1 MKAQRLFQVLGL
13 IDEDLIDEA
22 WTYTPAAGKPSRTR
36 RAPWLRG
43 VAVAACCTLVCTF
56 GFFYLV
62 TGGFRGMGSAAPETA
77 APETAGDSANAGS
90 STSEGA
96 ESDSSGGGPTTNFL
110 SYAGP
115 VLPLTTLES
124 DTGLTAQR
132 EVTFDFTPGTYD
144 DGSPRQWGAQVT
156 DHYTLTNPTD
166 SDRTVT
172 ALYPVTGSFGALG
185 SMDPKL
191 TVNGSPA
198 EAVLYG
204 GGYAGTFGDENDRDG
219 STYNL
224 SAPGSWED
232 YAALVTDQGYLTDAL
247 EDGPDL
253 STPVTVYRFSDFS
266 APHETYRAAT
276 QAVEFTIDDDTTTI
290 LSYGFN
296 GLSQDEQTGW
306 RRYDYFVPDGIR
318 NESDLK
324 MLVVL
329 GEDISRYTLQGYSNG
344 ACETAIDG
352 VTCTVTRQETTL
364 EDVLRELCRAELSQY
379 TDQPQWPELSRLPL
393 DLHVKAAA
401 ELLTE
406 YGLLSDAPM
415 DRYTDGRLNDLLS
428 EALFMDRVL
437 YLAVPVTVPA
447 GGSVEL
453 SVTFW
458 KEPSYDFGGSGTG
471 REGLQGFDLLTT
483 AGSSLDFTG
492 QTAALVNASGV
503 EIVDDTFGFTSEGSM
518 ISLDPGQTYY
528 GLTVRPVE

>member
-22 WTYTPAAGKPSRTR
+22 WTYAPAARKPSRTR
-36 RAPWLRG
+36 QAPWLRG
-43 VAVAACCTLVCTF
+43 VAVAACCVLVCTF

-77 APETAGDSANAGS
+77 APETAGDSADAGS
-90 STSEGA
+90 ATTEEA
-96 ESDSSGGGPTTNFL
+96 ESNSSGGSAPNFL

-124 DTGLTAQR
+124 DTGLTAER
-132 EVTFDFTPGTYD
+132 ALTFDFTPGTYD

-156 DHYTLTNPTD
+156 DHYVLTNPTEAD
-166 SDRTVT
+166 VTVT
-172 ALYPVTGSFGALG
+172 ALYPVTGSFASLG
-185 SMDPKL
+185 SMAPQL

-198 EAVLYG
+198 EAILYG
-204 GGYAGTFGDENDRDG
+204 SSYAGTFGDENDRDG
-219 STYNL
+219 STHNL
-224 SAPGSWED
+224 AGPYSWED
-232 YAALVTDQGYLTDAL
+232 YAALVSDEGYLTDAL
-247 EDGPDL
+247 GDGPDL
-253 STPVTVYRFSDFS
+253 STPVIVYRFSDFS

-276 QAVEFTIDDDTTTI
+276 QAVEFTIDESTTTI

-296 GLSQDEQTGW
+296 GLSLDAQTGW

-318 NESDLK
+318 KESNLK
-324 MLVVL
+324 VLVVL
-329 GEDISRYTLQGYSNG
+329 GEDISSYTLQGYSNG

-364 EDVLRELCRAELSQY
+364 EDVLQELCRTELAQY
-379 TDQPQWPELSRLPL
+379 TDQTQWPELSQLPL
-393 DLHVKAAA
+393 ELYVKAAA

-406 YGLLSDAPM
+406 YGPLSDAPM
-415 DRYTDGRLNDLLS
+415 DRYMDGRLDDLLN

-447 GGSVEL
+447 GGSTEL

-458 KEPSYDFGGSGTG
+458 KEPSYDFAGSGTE
-471 REGLQGFDLLTT
+471 REGLQDFGVLTT
-483 AGSSLDFTG
+483 AGSNLDFSS
-492 QTAALVNASGV
+492 QTAALVNGSGV
-503 EIVDDTFGFTSEGSM
+503 EIWEDDFGLVPEGDAV
-518 ISLDPGQTYY
+518 SLDLSQAYY
-528 GLTVRPVE
+528 HLTVRPVE

>member
-22 WTYTPAAGKPSRTR
+22 WTYAPAARKPSRTR
-36 RAPWLRG
+36 HPPWLRG
-43 VAVAACCTLVCTF
+43 VAVAACCVLVCTF

-62 TGGFRGMGSAAPETA
+62 TGGFRGMGSSAPETA
-77 APETAGDSANAGS
+77 APETTGDSANAGS
-90 STSEGA
+90 SASEGA
-96 ESDSSGGGPTTNFL
+96 EDNASAGGSTANFL

-115 VLPLTTLES
+115 VLPLTTLET

-132 EVTFDFTPGTYD
+132 EVTFDFTPGTYE
-144 DGSPRQWGAQVT
+144 DGSPRQWGATVT
-156 DHYTLTNPTD
+156 DHYILTNPTD

-172 ALYPVTGSFGALG
+172 ALYPVTGSFGELG
-185 SMDPKL
+185 TMGPQL

-198 EAVLYG
+198 EAVLYA

-224 SAPGSWED
+224 AGPYSWED
-232 YAALVTDQGYLTDAL
+232 YAALVMDGSDLTGAL
-247 EDGPDL
+247 GDGPDL

-266 APHETYRAAT
+266 APHETYQAAT
-276 QAVEFTIDDDTTTI
+276 QAVEFTINENTAI

-296 GLSQDEQTGW
+296 GLSLDEQTGW

-318 NESDLK
+318 KESDLK

-329 GEDISRYTLQGYSNG
+329 GEDISSYTLQGYSNG

-352 VTCTVTRQETTL
+352 VTCTVTRRETTL
-364 EDVLRELCRAELSQY
+364 EDVLRELCRAELAQY
-379 TDQPQWPELSRLPL
+379 TDQTQWPELSRLPL

-406 YGLLSDAPM
+406 YGLLSDTPM
-415 DRYTDGRLNDLLS
+415 DRYTDGRLDDLLS

-447 GGSVEL
+447 GGSTEL

-471 REGLQGFDLLTT
+471 REALQGFDLLTT

-492 QTAALVNASGV
+492 QTAALVNANSV
-503 EIVDDTFGFTSEGSM
+503 EIVEDTFGFTSEGSM
-518 ISLDPGQTYY
+518 ISLDLGQAYY
-528 GLTVRPVE
+528 GLTVRPLE

>member
-1 MKAQRLFQVLGL
+1 MKAQHLFQILGL
-13 IDEDLIDEA
+13 IDADLIDEA
-22 WTYTPAAGKPSRTR
+22 WTYAPAARKPSLTR

-43 VAVAACCTLVCTF
+43 AAVAACCALMCTF

-62 TGGFRGMGSAAPETA
+62 TGGFQGMGSTADTA
-77 APETAGDSANAGS
+77 APETSSDTADGS
-90 STSEGA
+90 SASAGEAGN
-96 ESDSSGGGPTTNFL
+96 SSGGGSAPNFL

-132 EVTFDFTPGTYD
+132 EVTFDFTPGTYE
-144 DGSPRQWGAQVT
+144 DGSPRQWGATVT

-166 SDRTVT
+166 SDLTVT

-198 EAVLYG
+198 EVTLYG

-224 SAPGSWED
+224 AGPYSWED
-232 YAALVTDQGYLTDAL
+232 YAALVTDEGYLTDAL
-247 EDGPDL
+247 GDGPDL

-276 QAVEFTIDDDTTTI
+276 QAVEFTVGEGTTI

-296 GLSQDEQTGW
+296 GLSLDDQSGW

-318 NESDLK
+318 NESGLK
-324 MLVVL
+324 MLVVV
-329 GEDISRYTLQGYSNG
+329 GDDISGYTLQGYSNG

-364 EDVLRELCRAELSQY
+364 EDVLRELCRAKLAQY
-379 TDQPQWPELSRLPL
+379 TDQTQWPGLSRLPL

-415 DRYTDGRLNDLLS
+415 DRYTDGRLDDLLS

-447 GGSVEL
+447 GNSTEL

-483 AGSSLDFTG
+483 AGSFLDSTG
-492 QTAALVNASGV
+492 QTAALVNTNGV
-503 EIVDDTFGFTSEGSM
+503 EIVEDTFGFTSAGSM
-518 ISLDPGQTYY
+518 ISLDPGQAYY

>member
-22 WTYTPAAGKPSRTR
+22 WTYAPAARKPSRTR
-36 RAPWLRG
+36 QAPWLRG
-43 VAVAACCTLVCTF
+43 VAVAACCVLVCTF

-77 APETAGDSANAGS
+77 APETAGDSADAGS
-90 STSEGA
+90 ATTEEA
-96 ESDSSGGGPTTNFL
+96 ESNSSGGSAPNFL

-124 DTGLTAQR
+124 DTGLTAER
-132 EVTFDFTPGTYD
+132 ALTFDFTPGTYD

-156 DHYTLTNPTD
+156 DHYVLTNPTEAD
-166 SDRTVT
+166 VTVT
-172 ALYPVTGSFGALG
+172 ALYPVTGSFASLG
-185 SMDPKL
+185 SMAPQL

-198 EAVLYG
+198 EAILYG
-204 GGYAGTFGDENDRDG
+204 SSYAGTFGDENDRDG
-219 STYNL
+219 STHNL
-224 SAPGSWED
+224 AGPYSWED
-232 YAALVTDQGYLTDAL
+232 YAALVSDEGYLTDAL
-247 EDGPDL
+247 GDGPDL
-253 STPVTVYRFSDFS
+253 STPVIVYRFSDFS

-276 QAVEFTIDDDTTTI
+276 QAVEFTIDESTSTI

-296 GLSQDEQTGW
+296 GLSLDAQTGW

-318 NESDLK
+318 KESNLK
-324 MLVVL
+324 VLVVL
-329 GEDISRYTLQGYSNG
+329 GEDISSYTLQGYSNG

-364 EDVLRELCRAELSQY
+364 EDVLQELCRTELAQY
-379 TDQPQWPELSRLPL
+379 TDQTQWPELSQLPL
-393 DLHVKAAA
+393 ELYVKAAA

-406 YGLLSDAPM
+406 YGPLSDAPM
-415 DRYTDGRLNDLLS
+415 DRYMDGRLDDLLN

-447 GGSVEL
+447 GGSTEL

-458 KEPSYDFGGSGTG
+458 KEPSYDFAGSGTE
-471 REGLQGFDLLTT
+471 REGLQDFGVLTT
-483 AGSSLDFTG
+483 AGSNLDFSS
-492 QTAALVNASGV
+492 QTAALVNGSGV
-503 EIVDDTFGFTSEGSM
+503 EIWEDDFGLVPEGDAV
-518 ISLDPGQTYY
+518 SLDLSQAYY
-528 GLTVRPVE
+528 HLTVRPVE

>member
-22 WTYTPAAGKPSRTR
+22 WTYAPAARKPPLTR
-36 RAPWLRG
+36 RMPWLRG
-43 VAVAACCTLVCTF
+43 VAVAACCVLMCTF

-62 TGGFRGMGSAAPETA
+62 TGGFRGMGSYAETA
-77 APETAGDSANAGS
+77 APETAGDSADAGS
-90 STSEGA
+90 ATSEEA
-96 ESDSSGGGPTTNFL
+96 ESNSSGGSAPNFL

-124 DTGLTAQR
+124 DTGLTAER
-132 EVTFDFTPGTYD
+132 ALTFDFTPGTDD

-156 DHYTLTNPTD
+156 DHYVLTNPTEAD
-166 SDRTVT
+166 VTVT
-172 ALYPVTGSFGALG
+172 ALYPVTGSFASLG
-185 SMDPKL
+185 SMAPQL

-198 EAVLYG
+198 EAILYG
-204 GGYAGTFGDENDRDG
+204 SSYAGTFGDENDRDG
-219 STYNL
+219 STHNL
-224 SAPGSWED
+224 AGPYSWED
-232 YAALVTDQGYLTDAL
+232 YAALVSDEGYLTDAL
-247 EDGPDL
+247 GDGPDL

-276 QAVEFTIDDDTTTI
+276 QAVEFTIDESTSTI

-296 GLSQDEQTGW
+296 GLSLDAQTGW

-318 NESDLK
+318 KESNLK
-324 MLVVL
+324 VLVVL
-329 GEDISRYTLQGYSNG
+329 GEDISSYTLQGYSNG

-364 EDVLRELCRAELSQY
+364 EDVLQELCRTELAQY
-379 TDQPQWPELSRLPL
+379 TDQTQWPELSQLPL
-393 DLHVKAAA
+393 ELHVKAAA

-406 YGLLSDAPM
+406 YGPLSDAPM
-415 DRYTDGRLNDLLS
+415 DRYTDGRLDDLLN

-447 GGSVEL
+447 GGSTEL

-458 KEPSYDFGGSGTG
+458 KEPSYDFAGSGTE
-471 REGLQGFDLLTT
+471 REGLQDFGVLTT
-483 AGSSLDFTG
+483 AGSNLDFSS
-492 QTAALVNASGV
+492 QTAALVNGSGV
-503 EIVDDTFGFTSEGSM
+503 EIWEDDFGLVPEGDAV
-518 ISLDPGQTYY
+518 SLDLSQAYY
-528 GLTVRPVE
+528 HLTVRPVE